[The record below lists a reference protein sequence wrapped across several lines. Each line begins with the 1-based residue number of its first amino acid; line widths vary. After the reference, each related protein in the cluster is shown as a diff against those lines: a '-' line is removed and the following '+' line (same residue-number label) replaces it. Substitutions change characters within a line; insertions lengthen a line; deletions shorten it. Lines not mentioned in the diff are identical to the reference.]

1 MPSQAYWYWPFSINS
16 GITRLAVFIGTA
28 NPMPELAE
36 LMDLPRD
43 TRGTLVIDVTRD
55 GPAEAAGLLGSDRS
69 EQVEGLDLRLG
80 GDIIIAIDGTQV
92 RTIDDLIAYL
102 VDNTRPEDESVLEV
116 IREDGSRETIQVTLD
131 QRPSP

>member
-1 MPSQAYWYWPFSINS
+1 
-16 GITRLAVFIGTA
+16 
-28 NPMPELAE
+28 
-36 LMDLPRD
+36 MDLPRD
-43 TRGTLVIDVTRD
+43 TRGTLVIDVTRN

-80 GDIIIAIDGTQV
+80 GDIIVGIDGTPV

-131 QRPSP
+131 RRPSP